1 MVEDL
6 KSFLRDTGASE
17 ADIERAEAQGWLPLL
32 AVDRVL
38 MPGVPRF
45 DLAEAA
51 DRAGTDFATARRLWR
66 SLGFP
71 DMPEGFPAFTDH
83 DVEMIALAAS
93 RAQTPEGME
102 LFERQIRAISAS
114 LARIASI
121 EADTIVT
128 VVDQLRGQLDDD
140 AAVASWVVQMI
151 DWPGIQRLVDYA
163 HRLQLR
169 SAVWREM
176 ALALVGDTVELAV
189 GFADLAG
196 YTALS
201 EELDESELEALLSRF
216 EALTHN
222 TVAELG
228 GRVVKN
234 IGDEVMFVGVA
245 KTVAVVALEIV
256 RRVSDD
262 PVLPDVRV
270 GVACG
275 ALLARDGD
283 YYGPV
288 VNLASRLSE
297 RARPGRVLASES
309 LREALHDDH
318 ELAWRS
324 LGRRRLRGLGELELY
339 SMRYA
344 HHAGSEPTD

>member
-1 MVEDL
+1 MADDL
-6 KSFLRDTGASE
+6 KSFLRAAGAAE
-17 ADIERAEAQGWLPLL
+17 VDIERACEQGWLPLL
-32 AVDRVL
+32 AIDRVL
-38 MPGVPRF
+38 MPGAPRF

-51 DRAGTDFATARRLWR
+51 ARAGTDFESARRLWR

-83 DVEMIALAAS
+83 DVEILAEATS
-93 RAQTPEGME
+93 RVWTADGFER
-102 LFERQIRAISAS
+102 LERQIRTIATS
-114 LARIASI
+114 LARIASV
-121 EADTIVT
+121 EADM
-128 VVDQLRGQLDDD
+128 VVALVERLREELDDD
-140 AAVASWVVQMI
+140 EQVAMLLIEQLDWSAVE
-151 DWPGIQRLVDYA
+151 RLVSYV

-189 GFADLAG
+189 GFVDLVG

-201 EELDESELEALLSRF
+201 EELDEGDLESLLSSF
-216 EALTHN
+216 ELVTHD
-222 TVAELG
+222 TVAEQG

-234 IGDEVMFVGVA
+234 IGDEVMFAGVA
-245 KTVAVVALEIV
+245 KTVAVSALEIV
-256 RRVSDD
+256 RRVADD
-262 PVLPDVRV
+262 SNLPDVRA

-297 RARPGRVLASES
+297 RARPGKVLASEG
-309 LREALHDDH
+309 LRDALHDDPD
-318 ELAWRS
+318 LAWRS
-324 LGRRRLRGLGELELY
+324 LGRRRIRGLGEVELY

-344 HHAGSEPTD
+344 HHDQPS